1 MNIGKTLEEELDDI
15 LFTKIIRC
23 QVTKRRCQ
31 VPIIKISDG
40 LTTNIVAKINKTV
53 TRETNIRYEYR

>member
-15 LFTKIIRC
+15 LFTKIRC
-23 QVTKRRCQ
+23 QVTKIRCQ

>member
-15 LFTKIIRC
+15 LFTKLRCKVIKIRG
-23 QVTKRRCQ
+23 Q
-31 VPIIKISDG
+31 VPTVKISDG

>member
-15 LFTKIIRC
+15 LFTKIRC
-23 QVTKRRCQ
+23 KVTKRRCQ
-31 VPIIKISDG
+31 VPTIKISDG
-40 LTTNIVAKINKTV
+40 LTTNIVAKINKAV